1 MSVFIRRVPSHLGPT
16 LLSLFLLAA
25 GTPTAIGAQVTR
37 ADSAAVLLEAAET
50 FQEEGRWQVAEALFH
65 YIGER
70 FGDTPAAARA
80 MAALRILPEEQSD
93 RSAQVELMVWSTT
106 FGAWLGVAIPAALG
120 ADGPEPFG
128 VGLLVGGPGGFLGGR
143 ALARSRALS
152 EGQVRAITFGSLWG
166 TWQAFGLMEL
176 MDWGEEERCS
186 GDLCEVE
193 GPDSKDV
200 FKSFV
205 VGGLAGT
212 VTGAILARRPIS
224 RGVATTANFGA
235 LWGTWFGVAGGIL
248 LDLEGDGLLGSTLLV
263 GDAGLLTT
271 ALLAPGWNMSRNRA
285 RLISIAGVIGGLA
298 GAGMDL
304 IMRPDDEK
312 VAIGIPLATSIA
324 GLAIGAGL
332 TANEGRRSGQG
343 SLGSGPDGEPQG
355 LGASLFRLR
364 DGGFSWDLPTPF
376 ATFQPV
382 DRKDGFS
389 LEPAVGVTLFSA
401 RF

>member
-1 MSVFIRRVPSHLGPT
+1 
-16 LLSLFLLAA
+16 
-25 GTPTAIGAQVTR
+25 
-37 ADSAAVLLEAAET
+37 
-50 FQEEGRWQVAEALFH
+50 LFH

-70 FGDTPAAARA
+70 FGDTPAGARA
-80 MAALRILPEEQSD
+80 IAALRVLPEEQSN

-106 FGAWLGVAIPAALG
+106 FGVWLGVAIPAALG
-120 ADGPEPFG
+120 ADGPEPYG

-176 MDWGEEERCS
+176 MDWGEEERCR

-200 FKSFV
+200 FRSFV

-224 RGVATTANFGA
+224 RGVATAVNFGA

-248 LDLEGDGLLGSTLLV
+248 LDLEGDALLGSTLV
-263 GDAGLLTT
+263 GGDAGLLTT

-332 TANEGRRSGQG
+332 TANEGRRSGAG
-343 SLGSGPDGEPQG
+343 SLGSGPDGELPG

-364 DGGFSWDLPTPF
+364 DGELSWDLPTPF

-382 DRKDGFS
+382 DRRDGFS
-389 LEPAVGVTLFSA
+389 LEPALGMTLFSA